1 MFEGPSLRS
10 AEIRAQE
17 ALGERVDHAI
27 LHLWEKKLSSYIEEI
42 LNRILVNLEQME
54 HSETFVGS
62 TMFTN
67 KKEKD

>member
-1 MFEGPSLRS
+1 M
-10 AEIRAQE
+10 
-17 ALGERVDHAI
+17 
-27 LHLWEKKLSSYIEEI
+27 KLSNHIEEI

-54 HSETFVGS
+54 YSETLVDS